1 MASISIYAEIRM
13 MHYSFE
19 LFSTYEV
26 TSNYLYLSLSS
37 WYNFYTFS
45 RPITNTLESALFS
58 IAISNYKINYKD
70 YDLSYLIYGGISV
83 ALRPTAIISYL
94 PLYIYQFWTSEVK
107 SKLLG
112 STIHLVLTI
121 LVGLLAFDCVWYR
134 AYTVTIFNFI
144 KVNIIDN
151 VASSYGVHRFGWY
164 TTQGMFVTCG
174 VTYVLGIYG
183 LYKCYNVH
191 RVAKIY
197 AASFLLT
204 LLVLELGPHKEFRFI
219 QNAIPIM
226 CLFSAKAIHS
236 FWVKVLSNDYQL
248 DCVDQF
254 NRHNLLFIDS
264 STGSV
269 EVSQY
274 FRRDCCGTKKN
285 FVF

>member
-1 MASISIYAEIRM
+1 M

-58 IAISNYKINYKD
+58 IAVSKYKINYKD
-70 YDLSYLIYGGISV
+70 YDFDYLVYGGISV

-94 PLYIYQFWTSEVK
+94 PLFIYQFWTSEVK
-107 SKLLG
+107 LKLLG
-112 STIHLVLTI
+112 STIQLGLSI

-151 VASSYGVHRFGWY
+151 VASSYGIHRFGWY
-164 TTQGMFVTCG
+164 TTQGLFVTCG

-183 LYKCYNVH
+183 LYKCYSQG
-191 RVAKIY
+191 RT
-197 AASFLLT
+197 FL
-204 LLVLELGPHKEFRFI
+204 
-219 QNAIPIM
+219 M
-226 CLFSAKAIHS
+226 
-236 FWVKVLSNDYQL
+236 
-248 DCVDQF
+248 
-254 NRHNLLFIDS
+254 
-264 STGSV
+264 
-269 EVSQY
+269 
-274 FRRDCCGTKKN
+274 
-285 FVF
+285 